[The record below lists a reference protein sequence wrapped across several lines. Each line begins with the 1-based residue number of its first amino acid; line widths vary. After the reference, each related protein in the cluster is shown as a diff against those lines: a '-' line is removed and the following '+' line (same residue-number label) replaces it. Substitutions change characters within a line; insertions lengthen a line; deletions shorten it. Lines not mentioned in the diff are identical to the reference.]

1 MGVKKSGLGRGLG
14 ALIPSD
20 SVKKMELSVNEQ
32 GELIQEIDIDLIIP
46 NKSQPRKHFDHD
58 LLVSLS
64 ESIMQHGMIQPII
77 VKPSNGFFEIIAG
90 ERRWRASKIAG
101 VSKISSIIKDV
112 DAFTISQLALIENLQ
127 RENLSVIEEAM
138 AYDKLIT
145 DYHLTQDKLSK
156 IVGKSRSH
164 LTNTLRLLKLESYIQ
179 DSIAGGEITHGH
191 GRSLLSIE
199 SPKIRKEFFDLILK
213 EGLSVR
219 KAEAIAQVG
228 EAYFLKNK
236 DNKTIK
242 KVNHDVL
249 SIQNDLTTLM
259 GTKVEIKEKQGKG
272 KILIDF
278 YSIED
283 LNRIIELL
291 NEK

>member
-1 MGVKKSGLGRGLG
+1 MGAKKSGLGRGLG

-46 NKSQPRKHFDHD
+46 NKGQPRKHFDHD

-64 ESIMQHGMIQPII
+64 ESILQHGMIQPII

-138 AYDKLIT
+138 AYDKLIN

-164 LTNTLRLLKLESYIQ
+164 LTNTLRLLKLEAYIQ
-179 DSIAGGEITHGH
+179 DSIARGEITHGH
-191 GRSLLSIE
+191 GRALLAIE
-199 SPKIRKEFFDLILK
+199 HPKFRKEFYNLILR

-219 KAEAIAQVG
+219 KAEAIAQQG
-228 EAYFLKNK
+228 EAYFSKEK
-236 DNKTIK
+236 DK
-242 KVNHDVL
+242 KVVKNINKDVL
-249 SIQNDLTTLM
+249 SIQNDLTSIM

-283 LNRIIELL
+283 LNRILELL

>member
-1 MGVKKSGLGRGLG
+1 MAVKKGGLGRGLG
-14 ALIPSD
+14 ALIPTD
-20 SVKKMELSVNEQ
+20 SVKNMELSVNEQ

-58 LLVSLS
+58 LLLSLS
-64 ESIMQHGMIQPII
+64 ESILQHGMIQPII

-90 ERRWRASKIAG
+90 ERRWRASKMAG

-127 RENLSVIEEAM
+127 RENLNVIEEAM

-164 LTNTLRLLKLESYIQ
+164 LTNTLRLLKLEPYIQ
-179 DSIAGGEITHGH
+179 EAISKGEITHGH
-191 GRSLLSIE
+191 GRALLSIE
-199 SPKIRKEFFDLILK
+199 VPKVRKEFFDLIIR
-213 EGLSVR
+213 ESLSVR
-219 KAEAIAQVG
+219 KAEAIAQIG
-228 EAYFLKNK
+228 ESYFLKVK
-236 DNKTIK
+236 EHTKIK
-242 KVNHDVL
+242 KVSQDVL
-249 SIQNDLTTLM
+249 SIQNELTTLM

-278 YSIED
+278 YSIDD
-283 LNRIIELL
+283 LNRIIDFL